1 VSFFKSR
8 SPVLRSRIPVAVIG
22 SATPKQGSIEF
33 ATAREL
39 GRELAKAGLI
49 VACGGR
55 TGIMEA
61 VSLGCGEAGG
71 ISIGILP
78 RLDSRA
84 NPHCSIVLLTDLG
97 DAHDPIAPEISRN
110 RVLILGAP
118 CVFAVSGRTG
128 TANELG
134 FALEHKKRVFGL
146 CNPPEPEGHAGP
158 SVWNAPG
165 SGFTRH
171 ESVAEAMS
179 AFAKFGLP
187 REG

>member
-1 VSFFKSR
+1 VTLIK
-8 SPVLRSRIPVAVIG
+8 SRIPVAVIG
-22 SATPKQGSIEF
+22 SATPKHGSAEF

-39 GRELAKAGLI
+39 GRALAKAGLI

-55 TGIMEA
+55 TGVMEA
-61 VSLGCGEAGG
+61 VSLGCSEAGG

-97 DAHDPIAPEISRN
+97 DAHEPIHPEISRN

-128 TANELG
+128 TANELA
-134 FALEHKKRVFGL
+134 FALEARKRVFGL
-146 CNPPEPEGHAGP
+146 CNPPEPEGHTDA

-171 ESVAEAMS
+171 GSVAEAMA
-179 AFAKFGLP
+179 AFAKFGPP
-187 REG
+187 REA

>member
-1 VSFFKSR
+1 MFIKSR
-8 SPVLRSRIPVAVIG
+8 VPKSRIPVAVIG
-22 SATPKQGSIEF
+22 SATPKKGSAEF

-39 GRELAKAGLI
+39 GYALAKAGLI

-55 TGIMEA
+55 TGVMEA
-61 VSLGCGEAGG
+61 VSLGCSEAGG

-78 RLDSRA
+78 SLDSRA

-97 DAHDPIAPEISRN
+97 TAHDPIHDEISRN
-110 RVLILGAP
+110 RVLVLGAP
-118 CVFAVSGRTG
+118 SVFAVSGRTG

-134 FALEHKKRVFGL
+134 FALRAEKRVFGL
-146 CNPPEPEGHAGP
+146 CDPPEPERHTGA
-158 SVWNAPG
+158 SIWTTPG

-171 ESVAEAMS
+171 ESVPEAMA

-187 REG
+187 REA

>member
-1 VSFFKSR
+1 VTLAIK
-8 SPVLRSRIPVAVIG
+8 SRIPVAVIG
-22 SATPKQGSIEF
+22 SATPKQGSVEF

-39 GRELAKAGLI
+39 GRELANAGLM

-55 TGIMEA
+55 TGVMEA
-61 VSLGCGEAGG
+61 VALGCREAGG

-78 RLDSRA
+78 RLDGRA

-97 DAHDPIAPEISRN
+97 DAHDPIHDQISRN
-110 RVLILGAP
+110 RVLVLGAP
-118 CVFAVSGRTG
+118 CVFAVSGRIG

-134 FALEHKKRVFGL
+134 FARRAGKRVFGL

-158 SVWNAPG
+158 SIWNAPG

-171 ESVAEAMS
+171 GSVAEAM
-179 AFAKFGLP
+179 AALAKFGLP
-187 REG
+187 SEA

>member
-1 VSFFKSR
+1 VTLPIK
-8 SPVLRSRIPVAVIG
+8 SRIPVAVIG
-22 SATPKQGSIEF
+22 SATPKPGSVEF

-55 TGIMEA
+55 TGVMEA
-61 VSLGCGEAGG
+61 VSLGCSEAGG

-78 RLDSRA
+78 SLESRA
-84 NPHCSIVLLTDLG
+84 NPYCSIVLLTDLG
-97 DAHDPIAPEISRN
+97 TAHDPIHDEISRN
-110 RVLILGAP
+110 RVLVLGAI

-134 FALEHKKRVFGL
+134 FAFRAQKRVFGL
-146 CNPPEPEGHAGP
+146 CSPPEPEGHTGA

-171 ESVAEAMS
+171 DSVAEAMA
-179 AFAKFGLP
+179 AFATFGLP

>member
-1 VSFFKSR
+1 MLTKSCI
-8 SPVLRSRIPVAVIG
+8 PKSRIPVAVIG
-22 SATPKQGSIEF
+22 SATPKKGSVEF

-39 GRELAKAGLI
+39 GYALAKAGLI

-61 VSLGCGEAGG
+61 ASLGCSEAGG

-78 RLDSRA
+78 SLDSRA

-97 DAHDPIAPEISRN
+97 TAHDPIHPEISRN

-118 CVFAVSGRTG
+118 CVFAVSGRSG
-128 TANELG
+128 TSNELG
-134 FALEHKKRVFGL
+134 FALRAEKRVFGL
-146 CNPPEPEGHAGP
+146 CNPPEPEDHAGP

-171 ESVAEAMS
+171 ASVAEAMA
-179 AFAKFGLP
+179 AFAEFGLP
-187 REG
+187 PEA